1 MNDIP
6 KGRPLTGR
14 KVTMMFIAAFATI
27 VGANLALVYNA
38 IGTFPGLDTRAP
50 YKESL
55 SFETRRIAQEKLNWG
70 SSVSY
75 IDGRVILNLTE
86 SDGGPVVIPNIA
98 LILGRATSAS
108 FDQDLDVYFDGHSYL
123 ADVDIS
129 AGNWQVKIM
138 AKALDGTDF
147 RRTLSLYIRPAS

>member
-1 MNDIP
+1 MSDNP

-14 KVTMMFIAAFATI
+14 KITMMFVAAFATI
-27 VGANLALVYNA
+27 VGANLALVYAA
-38 IGTFPGLDTRAP
+38 IGSFPGLETHAP

-55 SFETRRIAQEKLNWG
+55 SFNTRRIAQEKLNWG

-75 IDGRVILNLTE
+75 KDGRVILSLTE
-86 SDGGPVVIPNIA
+86 PGGGPVVIPNLA
-98 LILGRATSAS
+98 LTVGRATSAS
-108 FDQDLDVYFDGHSYL
+108 FDQELDMYFDGHNYV
-123 ADVDIS
+123 ADMDIS
-129 AGNWQVKIM
+129 AGNWQVKIR